1 MTQLTCPKCGH
12 SLEEEG
18 AILSTC
24 PRCHT
29 EVMSAEKKQN
39 PRLSPSTLAEIT
51 SDKVD
56 VAALMRRV
64 LADQR
69 PGEDI
74 DGALERVARAE
85 HPESAAK
92 IAQAIQQHFKLHQ
105 DRLGNSRQQ
114 AAEIL
119 AKSLAFLSFDSKGNP
134 SLEALMFESK
144 GLENFP
150 EETRLVIAEQMK
162 KAILEGKPLS
172 RQMGGIVVGRPEV
185 NVQGLENLS
194 EEDRL
199 EVLEQ
204 MKKAVL
210 EGKPFPQ
217 NIVIGSLRL
226 GKAQWSWSCGLTQ
239 IVLAVLVLAALVLV
253 FILSRQ

>member
-1 MTQLTCPKCGH
+1 MGQLSCPKCGY

-24 PRCHT
+24 PRCES
-29 EVMSAEKKQN
+29 EVPPSENQ
-39 PRLSPSTLAEIT
+39 PSTVQPLVAPVPALG
-51 SDKVD
+51 KLD
-56 VAALMRRV
+56 VAGLMRRV
-64 LADQR
+64 LAEQQ

-74 DGALERVARAE
+74 DAALQRVARTE
-85 HPESAAK
+85 HPENAAK
-92 IAQAIQQHFKLHQ
+92 ITQAIQQHFKLQQ
-105 DRLGNSRQQ
+105 DRLANSRQQ

-119 AKSLAFLSFDSKGNP
+119 AKSVAYLSFDSKGNP
-134 SLEALMFESK
+134 SLQALMFEAK
-144 GLENFP
+144 GLENLP
-150 EETRLVIAEQMK
+150 EEMRLAIAEQMK
-162 KAILEGKPLS
+162 KAIVEGKPIS
-172 RQMGGIVVGRPEV
+172 PQMGGIGVGRPEV

-204 MKKAVL
+204 MGKAVL

-226 GKAQWSWSCGLTQ
+226 GKGQWSWSCGLTQ
-239 IVLAVLVLAALVLV
+239 IVLAVLIVGALILA
-253 FILSRQ
+253 FILSRH

>member
-1 MTQLTCPKCGH
+1 
-12 SLEEEG
+12 LEEEG

-24 PRCHT
+24 PRCHADVSAGEEKLT
-29 EVMSAEKKQN
+29 YPLISPVSAEV
-39 PRLSPSTLAEIT
+39 A
-51 SDKVD
+51 SDRFD

-64 LADQR
+64 LAEQR
-69 PGEDI
+69 PGEEI
-74 DGALERVARAE
+74 EAALERVLQRE
-85 HPESAAK
+85 HPQEAAK
-92 IAQAIQQHFKLHQ
+92 IAQAISQHFKLHQ
-105 DRLGNSRQQ
+105 ERLGNNHQQ

-119 AKSLAFLSFDSKGNP
+119 AKSVAFLSFDSEGKP
-134 SLEALMFESK
+134 SLEAMMFETK
-144 GLENFP
+144 GLENLP
-150 EETRLVIAEQMK
+150 KETRLAIAEQMK
-162 KAILEGKPLS
+162 KAIVEGKPLS
-172 RQMGGIVVGRPEV
+172 RQMGGFVVGRPEV

-204 MKKAVL
+204 MKKAAL

-239 IVLAVLVLAALVLV
+239 IVLAVLVVGALILV
-253 FILSRQ
+253 YILSRH

>member
-1 MTQLTCPKCGH
+1 MSQLTCPQCGH

-24 PRCHT
+24 PRCHADVSAGEEKLT
-29 EVMSAEKKQN
+29 YPLISPVSAE
-39 PRLSPSTLAEIT
+39 
-51 SDKVD
+51 
-56 VAALMRRV
+56 VASVEA
-64 LADQR
+64 
-69 PGEDI
+69 
-74 DGALERVARAE
+74 ALERVLQRE
-85 HPESAAK
+85 HPQEAAK
-92 IAQAIQQHFKLHQ
+92 IAQAISQHFKLHQ
-105 DRLGNSRQQ
+105 ERLGNNHQQ

-119 AKSLAFLSFDSKGNP
+119 AKSVAFLSFDSEGKP
-134 SLEALMFESK
+134 SLEAMMFETK
-144 GLENFP
+144 GLENLP
-150 EETRLVIAEQMK
+150 KETRLAIAEQMK
-162 KAILEGKPLS
+162 KAIVEGKPLS
-172 RQMGGIVVGRPEV
+172 RQMGGFVVGRPEV

-204 MKKAVL
+204 MKKAAL

-239 IVLAVLVLAALVLV
+239 IVLAVLVVGALILV
-253 FILSRQ
+253 YILSRH